1 MQAIYAYKNYR
12 EALRDFYEDAKQQR
26 VSFSFK
32 TFSHDAGF
40 NSPNYLK
47 LIIDGERNLTV
58 ANIHGVCKVLNL
70 KGPEI
75 EYFEALV
82 LYNQAS
88 SSTESRYYEM
98 RLRRLKDQAPKT
110 KRKLPPN
117 LGILQ
122 QWYYPA
128 LLLYCHDR
136 DETTAMDIAT
146 RELKLARSEIAEAIA
161 LFKELKLV
169 EEQAGKL
176 GISQQQLTI
185 HDPKNLSLAQQEFL
199 RGQIELSMQEFKRQ
213 YHKGS
218 AKFISHALTI
228 PADGVEIANAK
239 LLAVFE
245 ELTKEMDGLIA
256 NDKPFQVMQVNT
268 QIFVPLH

>member
-1 MQAIYAYKNYR
+1 MQAIYTYKNYR
-12 EALRDFYEDAKQQR
+12 DALRDFYEDAKVHR
-26 VSFSFK
+26 ASFSFK

-40 NSPNYLK
+40 HSPNYLK

-58 ANIHGVCKVLNL
+58 ANIHGVCKVLSL
-70 KGPEI
+70 KGAEI

-88 SSTESRYYEM
+88 SPTEARYYEM

-128 LLLYCHDR
+128 LLLYCHDQAA
-136 DETTAMDIAT
+136 ETAIAT
-146 RELKLARSEIAEAIA
+146 AIRELKLPRKDILDAIA
-161 LFKELKLV
+161 LFKNLQLLDEH
-169 EEQAGKL
+169 EGRFQ
-176 GISQQQLTI
+176 ISQQQLTI

-213 YHKGS
+213 YGKGS

-228 PADGVEIANAK
+228 PADGVEIANAR

-256 NDKPFQVMQVNT
+256 NDKPFQVMQVNA
-268 QIFVPLH
+268 QMFVPLH